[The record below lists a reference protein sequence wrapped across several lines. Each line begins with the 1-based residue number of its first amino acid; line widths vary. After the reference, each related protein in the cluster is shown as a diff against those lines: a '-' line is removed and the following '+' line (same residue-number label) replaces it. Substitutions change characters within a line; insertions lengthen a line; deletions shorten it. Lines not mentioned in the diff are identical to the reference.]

1 MGRPESDFTVARY
14 FFHTN
19 NPLVSGDI
27 EGVEFESI
35 AAAKCEAVRFA
46 GQLMCDSADHFWDT
60 ADFEMTVTDEKG
72 LILFAMRLIGTE
84 APAIRGRS

>member
-1 MGRPESDFTVARY
+1 MCGLNAPEREHGALGAGAMGRPESDFTVARY

-19 NPLVSGDI
+19 NPLVSGDV

-46 GQLMCDSADHFWDT
+46 GQLMCDSADHF
-60 ADFEMTVTDEKG
+60 
-72 LILFAMRLIGTE
+72 
-84 APAIRGRS
+84 